1 MLYPNTL
8 ESKLGFDTIRQ
19 RLKDAC
25 ISPLG
30 QDYVDKIRFTDNL
43 PLIDKLLRQ
52 TAEFS
57 QIIQSEP
64 DFPNSNYIDVR
75 SPLSRARVEGLAL
88 TEADFFDLK
97 LALRTVQDC
106 LRFLDRHGDARHGE
120 NNFPFLRELA
130 GPISVDKKLT
140 DALERVIDDRGQVRD
155 TASPELA
162 SIRRRIIGEQANLRK
177 RLDSIL
183 RQARQNGWMP
193 DDLSLTV
200 RGGRLVIPIAAE
212 HKRKIKGFI
221 HDESQTGQT
230 VFLEPAEVFDTNN
243 EIREL
248 EYEERREIYR
258 ILLALTDQ
266 IRPHLDDL
274 KRAINFLAQIDF
286 IRAKARLALQLDA
299 GLPKLHDRPFVN
311 WTNARHPLLYLSF
324 QKPEA
329 KAEGKT
335 VVPLSVRLDEK
346 ARILIIS
353 GPNAGG
359 KSVALKT
366 IGLIQYMLQCGLLVP
381 LADFSEMGVFQNLFI
396 DIGDEQSLEN
406 DLSTYSSHLT
416 AMKQF
421 LVGANKRT
429 LFLIDEFGTGTEP
442 GLGGAIAESI
452 LEDLNKSGAYG
463 VINTH
468 YTNLKVFADKTP
480 DLVNGAMRF
489 DGELLEPLYQL
500 EIGRPGS
507 SFAFEIAR
515 KIGLPKDVIDRAK
528 EKLGNQQVNLEK
540 LLKELD
546 IEKRVFSEKNVEM
559 SINQRKLAQQL
570 AEYTALKTR
579 LDNDQKKIVNDAKQK
594 ARTLV
599 QEANQRIENTI
610 REIKENQAGRDATKQ
625 VRQELE
631 RFDRQALKPEPVAV
645 ETAKPTTEAVE
656 TEDGAITVGSYVRI
670 AGQHAESTTAVSTAA
685 ISMAA
690 IGEVL
695 ALRGKD
701 AEIRIGDLK
710 TNVKL
715 NRLEKVSKKA
725 FKAATDVRDD
735 RPPSRGVDIN
745 EKMQNFSFNLDIRGK
760 RGEEALGEVD
770 RFFDDALILGYPEL
784 RIVHGKGDGIL
795 RTLVRNHLRGYK
807 QVGKMEDEH
816 ADRGGAGVTIVK
828 MK

>member
-8 ESKLGFDTIRQ
+8 ETKLGFDTIRQ
-19 RLKDAC
+19 RLKEAC
-25 ISPLG
+25 VSPLG
-30 QDYVDKIRFTDNL
+30 QDYVEKIRFTDNVQ
-43 PLIDKLLRQ
+43 LIDKLLRQ
-52 TAEFS
+52 TTEFK
-57 QIIQSEP
+57 QIVQYEP
-64 DFPNSNYIDVR
+64 DFPSSNYLDVR
-75 SPLSRARVEGLAL
+75 SQLSRARVEGLAL
-88 TEADFFDLK
+88 TEAEFFDLK
-97 LALRTVQDC
+97 LVLRTVQDC
-106 LRFLDRHGDARHGE
+106 LRFLVKREE

-130 GPISVDKKLT
+130 GPVGIDKKIP
-140 DALERVIDDRGQVRD
+140 DSLERVIDDRGNVRD
-155 TASPELA
+155 SASPELT
-162 SIRRRIIGEQANLRK
+162 SIRRRVISEQANLRK

-183 RQARQNGWMP
+183 RQARQNGWIP

-212 HKRKIKGFI
+212 HKRKIKGFV

-230 VFLEPAEVFDTNN
+230 VFIEPAEVFDANN

-258 ILLALTDQ
+258 ILLALTNQ
-266 IRPHLDDL
+266 IRPHLEEL
-274 KRAINFLAQIDF
+274 KKAINFLAQIDF
-286 IRAKARLALQLDA
+286 IRAKAKLAIQLSA
-299 GLPKLHDRPFVN
+299 IMPKLNDRPLID
-311 WTNARHPLLYLSF
+311 WTDTRHPLLYLSF
-324 QKPEA
+324 IKQ
-329 KAEGKT
+329 GKT
-335 VVPLSVRLDEK
+335 VVPLSVRLDQK
-346 ARILIIS
+346 DRILIIS

-366 IGLIQYMLQCGLLVP
+366 LGIVQYMLQCGLLVP
-381 LADFSEMGVFQNLFI
+381 MNEYSEMGVFQNLFI

-421 LVGANKRT
+421 LVGSNKRT

-452 LEDLNKSGAYG
+452 LEDLNQSGAYG
-463 VINTH
+463 VVNTH
-468 YTNLKVFADKTP
+468 YTNLKVMADKTSG
-480 DLVNGAMRF
+480 LINGAMRF
-489 DGELLEPLYQL
+489 DGEHLEPLYQL

-507 SFAFEIAR
+507 SFAFEIAQ
-515 KIGLPKDVIDRAK
+515 KIGLPKGVIDRAK
-528 EKLGNQQVNLEK
+528 EKLGNQQVSFEK

-546 IEKRVFSEKNVEM
+546 IEKRVFSEKNLEI
-559 SINQRKLAQQL
+559 SINQRKVAQQL

-579 LDNDQKKIVNDAKQK
+579 LDNEQKKLINDAKQK
-594 ARTLV
+594 AKTLV
-599 QEANQRIENTI
+599 QEANQRIESTI
-610 REIKENQAGRDATKQ
+610 REIKENKAEREPTKQ
-625 VRQELE
+625 IRQELE
-631 RFDRQALKPEPVAV
+631 RFEQQELKPEPVVV
-645 ETAKPTTEAVE
+645 ETPKPAEE
-656 TEDGAITVGSYVRI
+656 EFENDGGAIGVGSYVRI
-670 AGQHAESTTAVSTAA
+670 TGQST
-685 ISMAA
+685 

-710 TNVKL
+710 SNVKL
-715 NRLEKVSKKA
+715 NRLEKVSKKT

-735 RPPSRGVDIN
+735 RPRSQGIDIN

-760 RGEEALGEVD
+760 RGEEAIGEVD
-770 RFFDDALILGYPEL
+770 RFFDDALMLGYPEL

-828 MK
+828 IK

>member
-8 ESKLGFDTIRQ
+8 EVKLGFDSIRE
-19 RLKDAC
+19 RLKEAC
-25 ISPLG
+25 VSPLG
-30 QDYVDKIRFTDNL
+30 QDYVEKIRFTDNAQ
-43 PLIDKLLRQ
+43 LIDKLLRQ
-52 TAEFS
+52 TTEFK
-57 QIIQSEP
+57 QIVQYEP

-75 SPLSRARVEGLAL
+75 AHLSRARVEGLAL
-88 TEADFFDLK
+88 TEGEFFDLK

-106 LRFLDRHGDARHGE
+106 LRFLTRHGDAHQGDTKRDEIG
-120 NNFPFLRELA
+120 NFPFLRELA
-130 GPISVDKKLT
+130 GPVSLDKKLT
-140 DALERVIDDRGQVRD
+140 DSLERVIDDRGNVRD
-155 TASPELA
+155 SASPELA

-183 RQARQNGWMP
+183 RQARQNGWIP

-212 HKRKIKGFI
+212 HKRKIKGFV

-230 VFLEPAEVFDTNN
+230 VFLEPAEVFDANN

-274 KRAINFLAQIDF
+274 RKAVNFLAQIDF
-286 IRAKARLALQLDA
+286 IRAKAKLAVQLDA
-299 GLPKLHDRPFVN
+299 SMPKLLERPLVN

-324 QKPEA
+324 MKQGKP
-329 KAEGKT
+329 
-335 VVPLSVRLDEK
+335 VVPLQVRLDEK

-366 IGLIQYMLQCGLLVP
+366 IGLLQYMLQCGLLVP
-381 LADFSEMGVFQNLFI
+381 MDDYSEMGVFQNLFI

-416 AMKQF
+416 SMKQF
-421 LVGANKRT
+421 LIGANKRT

-452 LEDLNKSGAYG
+452 LEDLAKSGAYG

-468 YTNLKVFADKTP
+468 YTNLKVMADKTP
-480 DLVNGAMRF
+480 GLVNGAMRF
-489 DGELLEPLYQL
+489 DGEHLEPLYQL

-507 SFAFEIAR
+507 SFAFEIAQ
-515 KIGLPKDVIDRAK
+515 KIGLPKGVIDRAK
-528 EKLGNQQVNLEK
+528 EKLGTQQVNFEK

-546 IEKRVFSEKNVEM
+546 IEKRVFSEKNLEI

-579 LDNDQKKIVNDAKQK
+579 LDNEQKKIVNEAKQK
-594 ARTLV
+594 AKTLV

-610 REIKENQAGRDATKQ
+610 REIKENKAERTATKQ

-631 RFDRQALKPEPVAV
+631 RFEQKELKPEPILV
-645 ETAKPTTEAVE
+645 ELPKPL
-656 TEDGAITVGSYVRI
+656 EDEFEKDNGAIAVGSYVRI
-670 AGQHAESTTAVSTAA
+670 SGQN
-685 ISMAA
+685 A
-690 IGEVL
+690 IGEVIS
-695 ALRGKD
+695 LRGKD

-710 TNVKL
+710 STVKL
-715 NRLEKVSKKA
+715 NRLEKVSRKT
-725 FKAATDVRDD
+725 FKDATEVRDD
-735 RPPSRGVDIN
+735 RPRSQGVDMN

-770 RFFDDALILGYPEL
+770 RFFDDALMLGYPEL

-807 QVGKMEDEH
+807 QVARMEDEH